1 PARDAPVAAQS
12 RAYVEDGGYRL
23 RAHERPG
30 GLRAGPSPPGRAQL
44 RGDDRPERDPAQE
57 LGQELSAVTTRVPGE
72 LRECQRS
79 GPRGTG
85 GGGPRAPSLSGWR
98 ARNANSASTATP
110 RPAHDGASRSPS
122 ASGSP

>member
-30 GLRAGPSPPGRAQL
+30 GLRPGPSPPGRAQL

-79 GPRGTG
+79 GARERPPPARCTARGEREAGERARSGTAAR
-85 GGGPRAPSLSGWR
+85 GPRAP
-98 ARNANSASTATP
+98 A
-110 RPAHDGASRSPS
+110 
-122 ASGSP
+122 